1 MPIHL
6 TKQEDSEATCNRTCN
21 KSKLQARQEDSDI
34 VETAIYLV
42 STFNLVLLICIAVDV
57 SNIKKMVENL
67 KEDSKQFMFLMQKL
81 VDRLDVKDGDGE

>member
-1 MPIHL
+1 M
-6 TKQEDSEATCNRTCN
+6 
-21 KSKLQARQEDSDI
+21 
-34 VETAIYLV
+34 ETAIYLV